1 MRQTGAAAQFVS
13 VTLMVAAS
21 MCGCVMPPVN
31 PRTVLEEHSDTS
43 LTVGDNPLVLASEPR
58 DVAVR
63 ARDYLTLVAA
73 ELNETGHRRLVWIG
87 YQWST
92 IDARARDIQPTQG
105 APLLLVADGRDI
117 RLTPIDTSAAALY
130 LQNPA
135 LLAPDDTDA
144 ITTVYAIDD
153 ATLEYVATSQELSA
167 AFPESRLTLPFTLC
181 TDGRAALLR
190 FVTEIRR

>member
-1 MRQTGAAAQFVS
+1 
-13 VTLMVAAS
+13 
-21 MCGCVMPPVN
+21 MCGCVMPPVE
-31 PRTVLEEHSDTS
+31 PRTVLDEHSGTS
-43 LTVGDNPLVLASEPR
+43 LTVVDQPLVLARERR

-167 AFPESRLTLPFTLC
+167 AFPESRLTLPFTLW